1 LMLQAFPFLRVAA
14 VLASIFIIP
23 GFWLLARNAPDKF
36 DYNWWQ
42 PIISFLPILAFVVLR
57 NCTTMLRSYYSA
69 GFAWLGRC
77 SLETITLQFHIWMA
91 ADTKGVLSIG
101 IFKGNGSLRG
111 DRWREFILLTPVFLW
126 TSWQVSCATKEIT
139 KWFTEDKLED
149 ELPVGISKRKESPAI
164 YDVKYIPKISRG
176 LIAGDVG
183 MRFALL
189 LLGLWILNL
198 ATG

>member
-1 LMLQAFPFLRVAA
+1 
-14 VLASIFIIP
+14 
-23 GFWLLARNAPDKF
+23 
-36 DYNWWQ
+36 
-42 PIISFLPILAFVVLR
+42 
-57 NCTTMLRSYYSA
+57 
-69 GFAWLGRC
+69 
-77 SLETITLQFHIWMA
+77 MA